1 MPPSTCRSDESNEGS
16 SEDGGASRGGGG
28 RGDAAAGKRMSQL
41 QEQLDRLLD
50 SHLLPKGVSPRF
62 ITGSHYAQ
70 AGLPE
75 MLAYGASGGSMKQ
88 SSGGGGYGQ
97 HRRNKKGKKKKK

>member
-1 MPPSTCRSDESNEGS
+1 
-16 SEDGGASRGGGG
+16 
-28 RGDAAAGKRMSQL
+28 MSQL

-88 SSGGGGYGQ
+88 SSGGGGGDSTEGGAS
-97 HRRNKKGKKKKK
+97 NVWCVSSMLLCSLDA